1 VIFVG
6 FPFTFEGDSS
16 IDEIVDIAVVIM
28 GADFLT
34 TFECSDE
41 KAIALEDDFVDLSD
55 ECLHGESVAL
65 LLQLTV
71 YIAFCNI
78 FSHLLA

>member
-1 VIFVG
+1 MIFVR
-6 FPFTFEGDSS
+6 FPFALESNSS
-16 IDEIVDIAVVIM
+16 IYEIIDITVVIVST
-28 GADFLT
+28 DFLT

-65 LLQLTV
+65 LL
-71 YIAFCNI
+71 
-78 FSHLLA
+78 H

>member
-1 VIFVG
+1 
-6 FPFTFEGDSS
+6 
-16 IDEIVDIAVVIM
+16 M

-65 LLQLTV
+65 LL
-71 YIAFCNI
+71 
-78 FSHLLA
+78 H